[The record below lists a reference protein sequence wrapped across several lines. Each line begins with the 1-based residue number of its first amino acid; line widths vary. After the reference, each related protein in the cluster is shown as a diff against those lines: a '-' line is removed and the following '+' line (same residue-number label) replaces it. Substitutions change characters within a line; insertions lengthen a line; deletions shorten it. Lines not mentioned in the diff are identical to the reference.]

1 MAWFPPLLIA
11 LLFPAIASAG
21 EREFVLRLGAESD
34 SNPTRVFGEGEG
46 LEVGPKGTISYR
58 DQRLAWRDGLFST
71 ESQVGARWLPARND
85 WAAVWQLGGSL
96 TQMADPKWSHQA
108 QAEFRGRSE
117 AMAEDDLG
125 IARDYE
131 RLSATVG
138 SRRAWDAVTLDA
150 SVGYAAFGYV
160 ADHTKSWHGPTMMV
174 AAAYAPAESVLL
186 SATYEPSLRLNA
198 SADFSATESLTQSS
212 TVRVSY
218 DAGVWLASVSGGA
231 TVAASSL
238 TEQGAGDYLHES
250 VECTVGALLWGDA
263 VGRLSAVLQ
272 RVSYD
277 GAGSAVDLAVEDE
290 DRSQVSVAVEQPLA
304 ENWGLEARY
313 QRLFQRQASDRL
325 AQNDFERHIA
335 FLGLSW
341 RSGAEASAP

>member
-1 MAWFPPLLIA
+1 MARFPLLLIA
-11 LLFPAIASAG
+11 LLFPAAAAAG
-21 EREFVLRLGAESD
+21 DREVVLRLGAESD

-46 LEVGPKGTISYR
+46 LEAGPKGTISYR
-58 DQRLAWRDGLFST
+58 EQWLAWRDGLFST

-85 WAAVWQLGGSL
+85 WAAVWQLGGGL
-96 TQMADPKWSHQA
+96 TWMADPHWSHQA

-117 AMAEDDLG
+117 AMAEDDRG

-138 SRRAWDAVTLDA
+138 SRRAWEAITLDA

-160 ADHTKSWHGPTMMV
+160 ADHTKSWHGPTLMV
-174 AAAYAPAESVLL
+174 AAAYAPTEAVML

-198 SADFSATESLTQSS
+198 SADFSATDSLTQST
-212 TVRVSY
+212 TVQASY
-218 DAGVWLASVSGGA
+218 DAGRWLASVSGGA

-238 TEQGAGDYLHES
+238 TEPGSGDYLHES

-272 RVSYD
+272 RVNYD
-277 GAGSAVDLAVEDE
+277 GVGSAVDLSVEDD
-290 DRSQVSVAVEQPLA
+290 DRSQVRVAFEQPLGGH
-304 ENWGLEARY
+304 WGVEARY
-313 QRLFQRQASDRL
+313 QRLFQRRGSEFEVKS
-325 AQNDFERHIA
+325 DFERHIA
-335 FLGLSW
+335 FVGLSW
-341 RSGAEASAP
+341 RSGGESSEP